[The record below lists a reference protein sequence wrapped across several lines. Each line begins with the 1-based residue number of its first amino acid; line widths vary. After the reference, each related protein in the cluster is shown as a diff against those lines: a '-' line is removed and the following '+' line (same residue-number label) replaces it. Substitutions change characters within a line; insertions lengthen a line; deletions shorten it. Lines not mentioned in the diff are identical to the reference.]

1 VIQIG
6 PSLAAARRARGLEL
20 RDAEQLT
27 CLRAKYLAALEEERY
42 YDLPGRAYARAFLR
56 TYATALDL
64 DADKL
69 VAEFD
74 EQLPALA
81 EEPVALPPRKRRQ
94 FRVTWRLA
102 PIAAVLAVAI
112 ALVWSALTGNQ
123 TPKVTAFTPPPHPPA
138 AAATESHVRAAHKTI
153 THALVVE
160 ATGGPCWVLA
170 RRNDENGAV
179 LAQQTLQPGEKLRL
193 TAPHVWL
200 RLGAPWNVSVRRG
213 AHTAHL
219 GAVQQPLNLSI

>member
-1 VIQIG
+1 M
-6 PSLAAARRARGLEL
+6 

-27 CLRAKYLAALEEERY
+27 CLRSTYLAALEEERY

-56 TYATALDL
+56 TYATVLDL
-64 DADKL
+64 DADTL

-94 FRVTWRLA
+94 FRVSWRLV
-102 PIAAVLAVAI
+102 PIIAVLAIAI

-123 TPKVTAFTPPPHPPA
+123 TPKVKAFKQPA
-138 AAATESHVRAAHKTI
+138 PQRGVATTESHVRAAHKTI
-153 THALVVE
+153 SHTPGALVIE
-160 ATGGPCWVLA
+160 ATHGPCWVLA
-170 RRNDENGAV
+170 RRNDQNGAV
-179 LAQQTLQPGEKLRL
+179 LAQQTLQPGETLRL

-200 RLGAPWNVSVRRG
+200 RLGAPWDVSVRRG

-219 GAVQQPLNLSI
+219 GALQQPLNLSI

>member
-27 CLRAKYLAALEEERY
+27 CLRSKYLAALEEERY
-42 YDLPGRAYARAFLR
+42 YDLPGRTYARAFLR
-56 TYATALDL
+56 TYAAALDL

-69 VAEFD
+69 VVEFD
-74 EQLPALA
+74 EQFPELA
-81 EEPVALPPRKRRQ
+81 EEPIALPPRRRRPIR
-94 FRVTWRLA
+94 FTWRIA
-102 PIAAVLAVAI
+102 PIAAGIAI
-112 ALVWSALTGNQ
+112 VVALVWSAWTGNQ
-123 TPKVTAFTPPPHPPA
+123 APKATTFPAPPA
-138 AAATESHVRAAHKTI
+138 PAESHVRAAHKTI
-153 THALVVE
+153 AHRAGALVIQ

-170 RRNDENGAV
+170 RRDDENGAV
-179 LAQQTLQPGEKLRL
+179 LAQQTLQPGQSLRL

-213 AHTAHL
+213 VHIAHL
-219 GAVQQPLNLSI
+219 GTVQQPLNLSI

>member
-1 VIQIG
+1 
-6 PSLAAARRARGLEL
+6 L

-64 DADKL
+64 DADRL

-81 EEPVALPPRKRRQ
+81 EEPIALPPRKRRPV
-94 FRVTWRLA
+94 RITWRLA
-102 PIAAVLAVAI
+102 PVAAAAAVAV

-123 TPKVTAFTPPPHPPA
+123 TPKVTAFKPPAPEPA

-153 THALVVE
+153 THALVIR
-160 ATGGPCWVLA
+160 ATGPCWVLA
-170 RRNDENGAV
+170 RRNDTNGGV
-179 LAQQTLQPGEKLRL
+179 LAQRTLQPGETLRL

-200 RLGAPWNVSVRRG
+200 RLGAPWNVTVRRG
-213 AHTAHL
+213 AHTIHL
-219 GAVQQPLNLSI
+219 GAAQQPLNLSI